1 LKIDKEKCVNCRSCI
16 DYCPV
21 GAIEVDD
28 PEVRIDQESC
38 VECTACLRSGAC
50 GYDALY
56 QPELGWPRIIRSRF
70 SDPLESH
77 PDTEIMGR
85 GTAEMKTNDVT
96 GRFVEGEVGFAVE
109 MGRPGVSTS
118 FADVEKVAIQGG
130 RDPEHPQGGVG
141 GDRHRFQ
148 PLRHQPL
155 PVLRDPLQEG
165 DGRKR
170 LHPEDQRKDER
181 GAREAARMTHTHHR
195 RGSRESLERD
205 YVVLSMIDPAVKPQ
219 DIWRDGAP
227 IWTAAPIMSRPFK
240 R

>member
-1 LKIDKEKCVNCRSCI
+1 MKIDKEKCVNCRSCI

-118 FADVEKVAIQGG
+118 FADVEKVAMALAG
-130 RDPEHPQGGVG
+130 RVE
-141 GDRHRFQ
+141 FE
-148 PLRHQPL
+148 PLNPVTGL
-155 PVLRDPLQEG
+155 IDTLTGVLRDL
-165 DGRKR
+165 RV
-170 LHPEDQRKDER
+170 R
-181 GAREAARMTHTHHR
+181 GCGPSQLSSSARQPRTG
-195 RGSRESLERD
+195 GSRS
-205 YVVLSMIDPAVKPQ
+205 
-219 DIWRDGAP
+219 
-227 IWTAAPIMSRPFK
+227 
-240 R
+240 